1 MLCHP
6 ERGSQRSLSL
16 PKGRECVIL
25 SPFDKLRVNSGQ
37 SPESKVLLLVLITL
51 LVLCVHAFSADCR
64 VTAVQWASIHES
76 YEESQVQALVGKS
89 CEEWS
94 LTRERILRY
103 YENSGFLAVAFEGK
117 IDSAGVLTVQLD
129 RGSAW
134 VWAPPENLDSSGSK
148 PEVFRRQTGIVAGD
162 LVSPFDLE
170 RSDMKL
176 ARLGYYNRT
185 APVQMFRDPKRNRI
199 VPVYHM
205 QAAAVSEAYALLTY
219 SSETDVW
226 EGNVNVALYN
236 IRGTAR
242 DLILQGFTAEDAR
255 RLEGSYKEP
264 WIFDTDWNLIARG
277 YFDEDSSARDAYG
290 ELGVSRDIGFDF
302 TVGVFLGIGNSRK
315 TSSLELDYVSLD
327 RFVLPRKGTRFKGAL
342 VWNMDRPDSL
352 DNYLKASAK
361 FSRYIPLHGNW
372 ITRFS
377 GAAGGIFPTDA
388 ELDRFDYFALGGM
401 NDFRGM
407 DYRFVRSRAYGYSEF
422 AILWQDGYDLSI
434 EAFYQPGLYRSFSRP
449 DRGWKREQDY
459 GVAFTQYRG
468 NWSVNL
474 YYALRNGEN
483 YLDGIIG
490 FGLKTLF

>member
-1 MLCHP
+1 MRNVKCGMWNEKLKMNNEKKFIVHYSLFLVVALFLVVSAFADSCRITSIVWVG
-6 ERGSQRSLSL
+6 EREL
-16 PKGRECVIL
+16 
-25 SPFDKLRVNSGQ
+25 
-37 SPESKVLLLVLITL
+37 
-51 LVLCVHAFSADCR
+51 
-64 VTAVQWASIHES
+64 

-89 CEEWS
+89 CESW
-94 LTRERILRY
+94 LLMRDRIVSY
-103 YENSGFLAVAFEGK
+103 YENRGFLSAKLSGEL
-117 IDSAGVLTVQLD
+117 DSAGVLTVQLD
-129 RGSAW
+129 RGIPW
-134 VWAPPENLDSSGSK
+134 VWADPENMDSSGSDI
-148 PEVFRRQTGIVAGD
+148 EVFRRQTKIEPGK
-162 LVSPFDLE
+162 LVSPLGLE

-176 ARLGYYNRT
+176 ASLGYYNRT
-185 APVQMFRDPKRNRI
+185 APAQIFRDPVRNRI
-199 VPVYHM
+199 IPVYHM

-219 SSETDVW
+219 SSETDEW

-242 DLILQGFTAEDAR
+242 DLTLEGYTADNAR

-264 WIFDTDWNLIARG
+264 WIFGSEWNVFARG
-277 YFDEDSSARDAYG
+277 YFDEDSSERDAYG
-290 ELGVSRDIGFDF
+290 EIGISRDIGFDF
-302 TVGVFLGIGNSRK
+302 TLGVFLGIGSNRK
-315 TSSLELDYVSLD
+315 TSTFELSYVSLD
-327 RFVLPRKGTRFKGAL
+327 RFALPRSGTRFNGSI

-361 FSRYIPLHGNW
+361 FSRYLPIYGNW

-388 ELDRFDYFALGGM
+388 DLDRFDYFALGGM
-401 NDFRGM
+401 DSFKGM
-407 DYRFVRSRAYGYSEF
+407 DVRFMRSRAYGYSEF

-434 EAFYQPGLYRSFSRP
+434 EAFYQPGLYRAFVP
-449 DRGWKREQDY
+449 EHGWKREHDY

>member
-1 MLCHP
+1 MCDVKCEMWNEKLKMNNEKKFIVHYSLFLVVALFLAVSAFADSCRITSIVWVG
-6 ERGSQRSLSL
+6 EREL
-16 PKGRECVIL
+16 
-25 SPFDKLRVNSGQ
+25 
-37 SPESKVLLLVLITL
+37 
-51 LVLCVHAFSADCR
+51 
-64 VTAVQWASIHES
+64 

-89 CEEWS
+89 CESWP
-94 LTRERILRY
+94 LMRDRIVSY
-103 YENSGFLAVAFEGK
+103 YENRGFLSAKLSGEL
-117 IDSAGVLTVQLD
+117 DSAGVLTVQLN
-129 RGSAW
+129 RGIPW
-134 VWAPPENLDSSGSK
+134 VWADPENMDSSGSDI
-148 PEVFRRQTGIVAGD
+148 EVFRRQTKIEPGK
-162 LVSPFDLE
+162 LVSPLELE

-176 ARLGYYNRT
+176 ASLGYYNRT
-185 APVQMFRDPKRNRI
+185 APAQIFRDPVRNRI
-199 VPVYHM
+199 IPVYHM

-219 SSETDVW
+219 SSETDEW

-242 DLILQGFTAEDAR
+242 DLTLEGYTADNAR

-264 WIFDTDWNLIARG
+264 WIFGSEWNVFARG
-277 YFDEDSSARDAYG
+277 YFDEDSSERDAYG
-290 ELGVSRDIGFDF
+290 EIGISRDIGFDF
-302 TVGVFLGIGNSRK
+302 TLGVFLGIGSNRK
-315 TSSLELDYVSLD
+315 TSTFELSYVSLD
-327 RFVLPRKGTRFKGAL
+327 RFVLPRSGTRFNGSI

-361 FSRYIPLHGNW
+361 FSRYLPIYGNW

-388 ELDRFDYFALGGM
+388 DLDRFEYFALGGM
-401 NDFRGM
+401 DSFKGM
-407 DYRFVRSRAYGYSEF
+407 DVRFMRSRAYGYSEF

-434 EAFYQPGLYRSFSRP
+434 EAFYQPGLYRAFAP
-449 DRGWKREQDY
+449 EHGWKREQDY

>member
-1 MLCHP
+1 M
-6 ERGSQRSLSL
+6 RRSNPL
-16 PKGRECVIL
+16 IWI
-25 SPFDKLRVNSGQ
+25 
-37 SPESKVLLLVLITL
+37 VLLVMA
-51 LVLCVHAFSADCR
+51 VYASAADPCR
-64 VTAVQWASIHES
+64 IISVQWNSAHEP

-89 CEEWS
+89 CESWP
-94 LTRERILRY
+94 LTRDRIVNY
-103 YENSGFLAVAFEGK
+103 YENHGFLAAK
-117 IDSAGVLTVQLD
+117 ISGEIDASGVLTVEME

-134 VWAPPENLDSSGSK
+134 VWAEPENADSSGSRSD
-148 PEVFRRQTGIVAGD
+148 VFRKQTGIIAGD
-162 LVSPFDLE
+162 LVSPQDLE

-176 ARLGYYNRT
+176 ARLGYYNRVE
-185 APVQMFRDPKRNRI
+185 PVQMFRDPSRNRI
-199 VPVYHM
+199 IPLYHM

-226 EGNVNVALYN
+226 EGNVNVSLYN
-236 IRGTAR
+236 ILGTAR
-242 DLILQGFTAEDAR
+242 DLLLEGYTADDAR
-255 RLEGSYKEP
+255 RLVGSYKEP
-264 WIFDTDWNLIARG
+264 WILGTNWNLIARG
-277 YFDEDSSARDAYG
+277 YFDEDSSTRDAYG

-302 TVGVFLGIGNSRK
+302 TVGVFLGVGSSRK
-315 TSSLELDYVSLD
+315 TSSLELSYVSLD
-327 RFVLPRKGTRFKGAL
+327 RFVLPRSGTRFDGSI

-361 FSRYIPLHGNW
+361 FSRYIPLFGNW

-377 GAAGGIFPTDA
+377 GAAGGIFPTNAD
-388 ELDRFDYFALGGM
+388 LDRFDYFALGGM
-401 NDFRGM
+401 DSFRGM
-407 DYRFVRSRAYGYSEF
+407 DVRFVRSRAYGYSEF

-434 EAFYQPGLYRSFSRP
+434 EAFYQPGLYHAFKP
-449 DRGWKREQDY
+449 EHGWKREQDY

>member
-1 MLCHP
+1 MCDVKCGMWNEKLKMNNEKKFIVHYSLFFVVVLFLAVSAFADSCRITSVVWVG
-6 ERGSQRSLSL
+6 EREL
-16 PKGRECVIL
+16 
-25 SPFDKLRVNSGQ
+25 
-37 SPESKVLLLVLITL
+37 
-51 LVLCVHAFSADCR
+51 
-64 VTAVQWASIHES
+64 
-76 YEESQVQALVGKS
+76 YEKSQVQALVGKS
-89 CEEWS
+89 CESWP
-94 LTRERILRY
+94 LTRERILDY
-103 YENSGFLAVAFEGK
+103 YENRGFLAAQMKGD
-117 IDSAGVLTVQLD
+117 IDSSGTLTVEIE

-134 VWAPPENLDSSGSK
+134 VWASPENLDSSGSK

-162 LVSPFDLE
+162 LVSPRDLE

-176 ARLGYYNRT
+176 ARLGYYNPV
-185 APVQMFRDPKRNRI
+185 APVQMFRDPNRNRI
-199 VPVYHM
+199 IPLYHM

-236 IRGTAR
+236 ILGTAR
-242 DLILQGFTAEDAR
+242 DLQIEGYTGDEVR
-255 RLEGSYKEP
+255 RLEGLYKEP
-264 WIFDTDWNLIARG
+264 WIFGTEWNVIARG
-277 YFDEDSSARDAYG
+277 YFDEDSSERDAYG
-290 ELGVSRDIGFDF
+290 ELGISRDIGFDF
-302 TVGVFLGIGNSRK
+302 TVGVFLGIGSNRK
-315 TSSLELDYVSLD
+315 TSTFELSYVSLD
-327 RFVLPRKGTRFKGAL
+327 RFVLPRSGTRFNGAI

-361 FSRYIPLHGNW
+361 FSRYLPLWGNW

-388 ELDRFDYFALGGM
+388 DLDRFDYFALGGM
-401 NDFRGM
+401 DSFKGM
-407 DYRFVRSRAYGYSEF
+407 DVRFMRTRAYGYSEF
-422 AILWQDGYDLSI
+422 ALLWQDGYDLSI
-434 EAFYQPGLYRSFSRP
+434 EAFYQPGLYRAFVP
-449 DRGWKREQDY
+449 DHGWKREHDY

>member
-1 MLCHP
+1 MCDVKCEMWNEKLKMNNEKKFIVHYSLFLVVALFLAVSAFADSCRITSIVWMG
-6 ERGSQRSLSL
+6 ER
-16 PKGRECVIL
+16 
-25 SPFDKLRVNSGQ
+25 
-37 SPESKVLLLVLITL
+37 
-51 LVLCVHAFSADCR
+51 
-64 VTAVQWASIHES
+64 ES
-76 YEESQVQALVGKS
+76 YEESQVQTLMGKS
-89 CEEWS
+89 CESWPI
-94 LTRERILRY
+94 TRDRIVRY
-103 YENSGFLAVAFEGK
+103 YENAGFLAAHLEGSV
-117 IDSAGVLTVQLD
+117 DSSGVLSLEFS
-129 RGSAW
+129 RGAAW
-134 VWAPPENLDSSGSK
+134 VWADPENSDSSGSK
-148 PEVFRRQTGIVAGD
+148 TEVFRKQMGIVAGN
-162 LVSPFDLE
+162 LVSPLDLE

-185 APVQMFRDPKRNRI
+185 APAQMFRDPNRNRI
-199 VPVYHM
+199 IPVYHM

-236 IRGTAR
+236 ILGTAR
-242 DLILQGFTAEDAR
+242 DLQIEGYTGDEVR
-255 RLEGSYKEP
+255 RLEGAYKEP
-264 WIFDTDWNLIARG
+264 WIFGTEWNVIARG
-277 YFDEDSSARDAYG
+277 YFDEDSSERDAYG
-290 ELGVSRDIGFDF
+290 EIGISRDIGFDF
-302 TVGVFLGIGNSRK
+302 TVGVFLGIGSNRK
-315 TSSLELDYVSLD
+315 TSTFELSYVSLD
-327 RFVLPRKGTRFKGAL
+327 RFVLPRSGTRFNSSI

-361 FSRYIPLHGNW
+361 FSRYLPLYGNW

-388 ELDRFDYFALGGM
+388 DLDRFDYFALGGM
-401 NDFRGM
+401 DSFKGM
-407 DYRFVRSRAYGYSEF
+407 DVRFMRSRAYGYSEF

-434 EAFYQPGLYRSFSRP
+434 EAFYQPGLYRAFAP
-449 DRGWKREQDY
+449 EHGWKREHDY

>member
-1 MLCHP
+1 M
-6 ERGSQRSLSL
+6 RNV
-16 PKGRECVIL
+16 K
-25 SPFDKLRVNSGQ
+25 D
-37 SPESKVLLLVLITL
+37 LLLAYSI
-51 LVLCVHAFSADCR
+51 LVCAVTSFADPCR
-64 VTAVQWASIHES
+64 ITAVQWVGEREA
-76 YEESQVQALVGKS
+76 YEESQVNSLVGKS
-89 CEEWS
+89 CESWP
-94 LTRERILRY
+94 LTRDRIVSY
-103 YENSGFLAVAFEGK
+103 YENAGFLSAKLSGEL
-117 IDSAGVLTVQLD
+117 DSAGVLTVRFD
-129 RGSAW
+129 RGFAW
-134 VWAPPENLDSSGSK
+134 VWASPENLDSSGSK
-148 PEVFRRQTGIVAGD
+148 PEVFRRQTGIVVGN
-162 LVSPFDLE
+162 LVSPQDLE

-185 APVQMFRDPKRNRI
+185 APVQMFRDPVRNRI

-226 EGNVNVALYN
+226 EGEVNVALYN
-236 IRGTAR
+236 ILGTAR
-242 DLILQGFTAEDAR
+242 DLQVEGYTGDEAR

-264 WIFDTDWNLIARG
+264 WIFGTEWNVIARG
-277 YFDEDSSARDAYG
+277 YFDEDSSERDAYG
-290 ELGVSRDIGFDF
+290 ELGISRDIGFDF
-302 TVGVFLGIGNSRK
+302 TVGVFLGIGSNRK
-315 TSSLELDYVSLD
+315 TSTLELSYVSLD
-327 RFVLPRKGTRFKGAL
+327 RFVLPRSGTRFNGSI

-361 FSRYIPLHGNW
+361 FSRYLPLYGNW

-388 ELDRFDYFALGGM
+388 DLDRFDYFALGGM
-401 NDFRGM
+401 DNFKGM
-407 DYRFVRSRAYGYSEF
+407 DVRFMRSRAYGYSEF

-434 EAFYQPGLYRSFSRP
+434 EAFYQPGLYRAFVP
-449 DRGWKREQDY
+449 DHGWKREHDY

>member
-1 MLCHP
+1 MNMRKTSL
-6 ERGSQRSLSL
+6 RGAMRRSNPL
-16 PKGRECVIL
+16 IWI
-25 SPFDKLRVNSGQ
+25 
-37 SPESKVLLLVLITL
+37 VLLVMAVYASAADPCRIT
-51 LVLCVHAFSADCR
+51 S
-64 VTAVQWASIHES
+64 VQWRGTHEL

-89 CEEWS
+89 CESWP
-94 LTRERILRY
+94 LTRDRIVSY
-103 YENSGFLAVAFEGK
+103 YENHGFLAAK
-117 IDSAGVLTVQLD
+117 ILGEIDASGMLTVEME

-134 VWAPPENLDSSGSK
+134 VWANPENMDSSGSK
-148 PEVFRRQTGIVAGD
+148 PEVFRKQTGIVAGD
-162 LVSPFDLE
+162 LVSPQDLE

-176 ARLGYYNRT
+176 ARLGYYNRVE
-185 APVQMFRDPKRNRI
+185 PVQMFRDPSRNRI
-199 VPVYHM
+199 FPLYHM

-226 EGNVNVALYN
+226 EGNVNVSLYN
-236 IRGTAR
+236 ILGTAR
-242 DLILQGFTAEDAR
+242 DLLLEGYTADDAR

-264 WIFDTDWNLIARG
+264 WILGTNWNLIARG
-277 YFDEDSSARDAYG
+277 YFDEDSSMREAYG

-302 TVGVFLGIGNSRK
+302 TVGVFLGVGSSRK
-315 TSSLELDYVSLD
+315 TSSLELSYVSLD
-327 RFVLPRKGTRFKGAL
+327 RFVLPRSGMRFDGSI

-361 FSRYIPLHGNW
+361 FSRYIPLYGNW

-388 ELDRFDYFALGGM
+388 DLERFDYFALGGM
-401 NDFRGM
+401 DSFRGM
-407 DYRFVRSRAYGYSEF
+407 DVRFVRSRAYGYSEF

-434 EAFYQPGLYRSFSRP
+434 EAFYLPGIYRAFKP
-449 DRGWKREQDY
+449 DHGWKREQDY